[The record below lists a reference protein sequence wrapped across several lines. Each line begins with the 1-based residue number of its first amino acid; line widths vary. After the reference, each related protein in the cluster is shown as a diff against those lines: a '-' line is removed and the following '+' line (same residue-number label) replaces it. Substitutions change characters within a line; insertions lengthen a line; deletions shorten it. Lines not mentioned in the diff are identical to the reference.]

1 MARKKLTVKDGKR
14 IAKKGAAR
22 IKDEDFKKVLA
33 RSAAIEQRFAHAR
46 PLNRFFEDF
55 KLLMAIVRDY
65 KTGAYKKIP
74 RWSVAVIAFAL
85 LYVLNPFDIIADFI
99 AVIGFLDDAAVV
111 AGCLLLVERDLNE
124 YREWKIARLPD

>member
-1 MARKKLTVKDGKR
+1 VNESCSGAQSHKVK
-14 IAKKGAAR
+14 
-22 IKDEDFKKVLA
+22 
-33 RSAAIEQRFAHAR
+33 HR
-46 PLNRFFEDF
+46 PQLP

-99 AVIGFLDDAAVV
+99 AIIGFLDDAAVIAV
-111 AGCLLLVERDLNE
+111 CLLLVEKDLNE
-124 YREWKIARLPD
+124 YREWKIARLPG

>member
-1 MARKKLTVKDGKR
+1 MARKKLTAKDGKR
-14 IAKKGAAR
+14 IVKKGASR
-22 IKDEDFKKVLA
+22 IKDKDFRKVLTK
-33 RSAAIEQRFAHAR
+33 SAAIEQRFAHAR

-99 AVIGFLDDAAVV
+99 AIIGFLDDAAVV

-124 YREWKIARLPD
+124 YREWKIARLPG

>member
-14 IAKKGAAR
+14 IVKKGAAR

-33 RSAAIEQRFAHAR
+33 KSAAIEQRFAHAR

-99 AVIGFLDDAAVV
+99 AIIGFLDDAAVV
-111 AGCLLLVERDLNE
+111 AGCLLLVEKDLKE
-124 YREWKIARLPD
+124 YREWKIARLPG

>member
-1 MARKKLTVKDGKR
+1 MVKKKITVLDGKR
-14 IAKKGAAR
+14 IARKGAAR
-22 IKDEDFKKVLA
+22 IKAADFKKVLEK
-33 RSAAIEQRFAHAR
+33 SEAIESKFAHAR

-65 KTGAYKKIP
+65 KKGAYRKIP
-74 RWSVAVIAFAL
+74 RWSAAVIVFAL

-99 AVIGFLDDAAVV
+99 ALIGFLDDAAVV

-124 YREWKIARLPD
+124 YKEWKLGSLGG